1 MSFEIDIIIDRKRR
15 WNLKEMLIEEGFSF
29 KEWFVE
35 FTNDRSIISFEI
47 NKTQEEVLKRLFEFL
62 KDAPTGTRIIL
73 PNGTKVNP
81 FKDDFERF
89 YRLVCEYLVKE

>member
-15 WNLKEMLIEEGFSF
+15 WNLKEMLLEEGFPF

-47 NKTQEEVLKRLFEFL
+47 KKTQEDVLKKLFEFL
-62 KDAPTGTRIIL
+62 KREPTGTRIIL

-81 FKDDFERF
+81 FKDDFDRF
-89 YRLVCEYLVKE
+89 YELVCEYIIKE